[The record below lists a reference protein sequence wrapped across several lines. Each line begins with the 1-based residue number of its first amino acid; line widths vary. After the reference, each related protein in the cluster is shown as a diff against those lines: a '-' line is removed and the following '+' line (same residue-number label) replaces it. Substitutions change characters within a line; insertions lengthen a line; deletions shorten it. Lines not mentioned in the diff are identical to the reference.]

1 MSYSL
6 CSVAM
11 SGEEAF
17 AITKFPQMWA
27 DEMESWAFTK
37 VLKKASEIQGSWM
50 RIWDIMLC

>member
-37 VLKKASEIQGSWM
+37 VLKKASEIQGSWT